1 MNNKTFSS
9 VKCDDTTFR
18 NIRDAL
24 ETLSGNWKLSI
35 LLTLST
41 GPKRFREI
49 AKQIEGISDK
59 MLSKELKNLENH
71 LLVKRTVL
79 DTYPPVAK
87 YEVTGYIESLVEVLA
102 ALNNWGSNHRRK
114 ITGK

>member
-1 MNNKTFSS
+1 MSKKNLPPL
-9 VKCDDTTFR
+9 KCDNTTFR

-24 ETLSGNWKLSI
+24 ETLSGNWKLPI

-59 MLSKELKNLENH
+59 MLSKELKNLETN
-71 LLVKRTVL
+71 LLVRRKVL
-79 DTYPPVAK
+79 DTYPPIAM
-87 YEVTGYIESLVEVLA
+87 YEITEYVESLQNVLTS
-102 ALNNWGSNHRRK
+102 LHDWGISHRKK
-114 ITGK
+114 ITSK